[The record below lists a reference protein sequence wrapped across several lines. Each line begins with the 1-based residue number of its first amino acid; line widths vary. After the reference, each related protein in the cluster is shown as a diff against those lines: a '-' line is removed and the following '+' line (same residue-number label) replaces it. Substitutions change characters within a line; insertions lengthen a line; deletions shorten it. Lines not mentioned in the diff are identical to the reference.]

1 MHQAQAGLMKSA
13 DGSVAGGLVLL
24 GEHEAQQKDM
34 NEKITLDNGW
44 PSHGRLLNNEAT
56 ATKPR

>member
-1 MHQAQAGLMKSA
+1 MKSA

-24 GEHEAQQKDM
+24 GKYEAQQKDM

-44 PSHGRLLNNEAT
+44 PSHGRLLKHHFSA
-56 ATKPR
+56 AG